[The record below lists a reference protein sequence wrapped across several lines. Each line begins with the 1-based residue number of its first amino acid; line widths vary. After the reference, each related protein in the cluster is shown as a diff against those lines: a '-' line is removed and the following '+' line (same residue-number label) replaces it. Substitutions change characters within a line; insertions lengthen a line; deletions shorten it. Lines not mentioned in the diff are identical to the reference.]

1 MYETRVNLKHLLEDI
16 RDGYVMPIEEVIIVE
31 LVANALDSQA
41 KNISFFIDV
50 LEKSLTVVD
59 DGKGMR
65 RIAMK
70 EYHNIAST
78 TKQRGQGIG
87 FAGVGAK
94 LSLLL
99 AKEVVTESKGG
110 HNSRT
115 ATIWHLTSD
124 NRAPWKFAVFSGK
137 VKTSRGTAVSILLE
151 NKDSPLLSR
160 DFIINTLK
168 KNFLPLFLPAF
179 QQKIFKFIY
188 PKGVSFY
195 VEGEKIFFNNFSP
208 QDPRM
213 FFVKIKGRQRAV
225 SGFGF
230 LAKAEQPLPEEM
242 RGVAVSTFG
251 KIIKRGWEWL
261 GLDVKDPFIFGVV
274 EAPSLAEIL
283 TTNKTDFLQD
293 AASLKKYY
301 KYRKA
306 IQEAALPV
314 LTGLGEEILTTDKRK
329 SFGALSKEIE
339 KALFGLLKDFP
350 EITSLLGFKKSA
362 SGGAWKEKL
371 GTVVDF
377 IEQANKQKSTIEQT
391 IETKDES
398 ALPQKTSSAKS
409 KQKKSPKITIG
420 FETNDNPEI
429 LGRMLENTIWIN
441 KNHPAYPRAL
451 SDGFESWHIL
461 LVVAW
466 VLAGFV
472 EQEKSPLEF
481 ISQFFSAFAEER
493 QASLFPRR
501 SS

>member
-16 RDGYVMPIEEVIIVE
+16 RDGYVMPIEEVIVVE

-65 RIAMK
+65 STSMK

-99 AKEVVTESKGG
+99 AKEVITESKGG

-115 ATIWHLTSD
+115 ASVWHLASD
-124 NRAPWKFAVFSGK
+124 NRAPWKFTAFSGK
-137 VKTSRGTAVSILLE
+137 VRTPRGTAVSICLGD
-151 NKDSPLLSR
+151 KDSPLLSR
-160 DFIINTLK
+160 DFITNTLK
-168 KNFLPLFLPAF
+168 KNFLPLFLSAF

-188 PKGVSFY
+188 PKGVSFC
-195 VEGEKIFFNNFSP
+195 VEGEKISFDDFLPEN
-208 QDPRM
+208 QRT
-213 FFVKIKGRQRAV
+213 FFVKIKSQKRAIA
-225 SGFGF
+225 GFGF
-230 LAKAEQPLPEEM
+230 LAKAEQLLPDEM
-242 RGVAVSTFG
+242 RGVTVSTFG
-251 KIIKRGWEWL
+251 KIIKNGWEWL

-274 EAPSLAEIL
+274 EAPPLAEIL

-293 AASLKKYY
+293 AASLRKYY
-301 KYRKA
+301 KHRKA
-306 IQEAALPV
+306 MQEAVLPALAEM
-314 LTGLGEEILTTDKRK
+314 GEEILTTDKRK
-329 SFGALSKEIE
+329 SFGVLSKEIE
-339 KALFGLLKDFP
+339 KALSGLLKNFP

-362 SGGAWKEKL
+362 KGSAWKEKL
-371 GTVVDF
+371 ETVVDF
-377 IEQANKQKSTIEQT
+377 IEEANKQKNIIEQA
-391 IETKDES
+391 IAQEDKS
-398 ALPQKTSSAKS
+398 ALSKKTSSAKS
-409 KQKKSPKITIG
+409 KQKRNPKITIG
-420 FETNDNPEI
+420 FEVNDNPEI

-441 KNHPAYPRAL
+441 KNHPAYPKAV

-481 ISQFFSAFAEER
+481 ISQFFSAFAKEK
-493 QASLFPRR
+493 QTSLFPWRNR
-501 SS
+501 